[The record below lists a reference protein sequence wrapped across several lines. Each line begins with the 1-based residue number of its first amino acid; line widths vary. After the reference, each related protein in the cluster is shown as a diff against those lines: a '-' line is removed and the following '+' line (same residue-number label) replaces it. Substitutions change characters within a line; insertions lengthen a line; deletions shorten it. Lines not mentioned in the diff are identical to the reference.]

1 MVLESQPLDALCF
14 GEHWLKP
21 AESDIVR
28 IESFTTAESFTRSN
42 HTHGGVIQFIL
53 SCHQFESLQFVKSLS
68 SEIDCEIIGTYLP
81 EFNLYLIVVYRSPL
95 GKFEVLCENICKVL
109 DVIDYKDKN
118 VVFGGD
124 FNIHFNLK
132 NENVQQLTDLFSSF
146 GLYALVDFPTRN
158 NSHIDNVF
166 TNIPCD
172 FVRTSPLETDFSDH
186 TGVLVQVKNCF
197 FNRKCKMETK
207 RVRPITLY
215 GKFIFYHCLD
225 NIDWDFLAYDFDIN
239 HKFDMFLNNIL
250 SIFNT
255 AFPEQM
261 VTFKRN
267 SKVSCSNN
275 WFNSNLQKMR
285 ETLGLLN
292 DAYKLHETIE
302 TKQLLSS
309 FKKRYLG
316 AIKEAKMKANECFV
330 RHNKGN
336 PKALWSIINQHKPKK
351 DLQCT
356 ITANEFND
364 YFSSIVDKIIS
375 SLPTATD
382 SPINIMRSTNVTDA
396 KCNGF
401 FYFHEVSEVEVRDVI
416 KQLKNNNTKDIFGF
430 STSLVKTV
438 QNCLIS
444 PITKLFNCAV
454 KQGLFP
460 DQLKKAAVAPI
471 FKKGDAE
478 DVNNY
483 RPISVLPIFSKI
495 FERLMLS
502 QIIKF
507 LDNNKLLTPYQFGF
521 RKNYST
527 TSAILHLTCNILN
540 SFEQNEFYH
549 TYFLDLTKAFDC
561 VSHELLIKKLLLYN
575 FHPAST
581 KFILSFLSDRTQ
593 IVRTNGSYSV
603 EKKIIHG
610 VPQGSILGPI
620 IFLIFIND
628 LPGYLSNK
636 NVTMYADDTTVSN
649 KAKSLTELLI
659 DQKNLLTL
667 TENWFISNKLTLN
680 KEKTISIIFTL
691 KNYATAETFSNV
703 TKYLGVFIDKQ
714 LNWNKHGD
722 EVATKISKN
731 LYLLRNLSDVLS
743 QQYLKIA
750 YYALIQ
756 SHLQYAILA
765 WGHSPSRHRL
775 FRLQRR
781 AIRIIAK
788 LGYKDDCH
796 EYFQKLN
803 ILTLPCLYIYKCL
816 EHIIKN
822 LDSYPTL
829 GAFHDYHTR
838 AEAISFKT
846 IRLSKSKDGIN
857 YFCIKFFNKL
867 PVKITK
873 TINEKMLLSKIKS
886 YLIEKSFYSFE
897 EFLENKF
904 TDFT

>member
-1 MVLESQPLDALCF
+1 
-14 GEHWLKP
+14 
-21 AESDIVR
+21 
-28 IESFTTAESFTRSN
+28 
-42 HTHGGVIQFIL
+42 
-53 SCHQFESLQFVKSLS
+53 
-68 SEIDCEIIGTYLP
+68 
-81 EFNLYLIVVYRSPL
+81 
-95 GKFEVLCENICKVL
+95 
-109 DVIDYKDKN
+109 
-118 VVFGGD
+118 
-124 FNIHFNLK
+124 
-132 NENVQQLTDLFSSF
+132 
-146 GLYALVDFPTRN
+146 
-158 NSHIDNVF
+158 
-166 TNIPCD
+166 
-172 FVRTSPLETDFSDH
+172 
-186 TGVLVQVKNCF
+186 
-197 FNRKCKMETK
+197 
-207 RVRPITLY
+207 
-215 GKFIFYHCLD
+215 
-225 NIDWDFLAYDFDIN
+225 
-239 HKFDMFLNNIL
+239 
-250 SIFNT
+250 
-255 AFPEQM
+255 
-261 VTFKRN
+261 
-267 SKVSCSNN
+267 
-275 WFNSNLQKMR
+275 
-285 ETLGLLN
+285 
-292 DAYKLHETIE
+292 
-302 TKQLLSS
+302 
-309 FKKRYLG
+309 
-316 AIKEAKMKANECFV
+316 
-330 RHNKGN
+330 
-336 PKALWSIINQHKPKK
+336 
-351 DLQCT
+351 
-356 ITANEFND
+356 
-364 YFSSIVDKIIS
+364 
-375 SLPTATD
+375 
-382 SPINIMRSTNVTDA
+382 
-396 KCNGF
+396 
-401 FYFHEVSEVEVRDVI
+401 
-416 KQLKNNNTKDIFGF
+416 
-430 STSLVKTV
+430 
-438 QNCLIS
+438 
-444 PITKLFNCAV
+444 
-454 KQGLFP
+454 
-460 DQLKKAAVAPI
+460 
-471 FKKGDAE
+471 
-478 DVNNY
+478 
-483 RPISVLPIFSKI
+483 
-495 FERLMLS
+495 
-502 QIIKF
+502 
-507 LDNNKLLTPYQFGF
+507 
-521 RKNYST
+521 
-527 TSAILHLTCNILN
+527 
-540 SFEQNEFYH
+540 
-549 TYFLDLTKAFDC
+549 
-561 VSHELLIKKLLLYN
+561 
-575 FHPAST
+575 
-581 KFILSFLSDRTQ
+581 LSFLSDRTQ

-620 IFLIFIND
+620 LFLIFIND

-691 KNYATAETFSNV
+691 KNYATAETFCNV

-781 AIRIIAK
+781 AIRIIAN

-886 YLIEKSFYSFE
+886 YLIEKQFYSFE